1 MGYFPIIIPSTLGKN
16 QSVRLPKISTLE
28 NYTHLTK
35 EDFEMHFRK
44 NLNENENI
52 GILTSASLI
61 DKFYNFDN
69 LKESDK
75 IDVIEFVE
83 NDEYGTVKYLFKK
96 LFNIR

>member
-1 MGYFPIIIPSTLGKN
+1 MSYFPILIPSTLGKN
-16 QSVRLPKISTLE
+16 QQVKLPKIKTLE

-44 NLNENENI
+44 NLNGENI
-52 GILTSASLI
+52 GLFTAASLI

-96 LFNIR
+96 LFNIK

>member
-1 MGYFPIIIPSTLGKN
+1 MSYFPILIPSTLGKN
-16 QSVRLPKISTLE
+16 QSVQLPKINTLE

-35 EDFEMHFRK
+35 EEFEIHFRK
-44 NLNENENI
+44 NLNEKNI
-52 GILTSASLI
+52 GLFTAASLI

-75 IDVIEFVE
+75 IDVVEFVE

-96 LFNIR
+96 LFKIK

>member
-16 QSVRLPKISTLE
+16 QSVRLPKIETLE

-35 EDFEMHFRK
+35 EEFEKHFRN
-44 NLNENENI
+44 NLDKPHI
-52 GILTSASLI
+52 GLFTATSLI
-61 DKFYNFDN
+61 SKFYNFDN

-96 LFNIR
+96 LFNIK